1 MKKLED
7 LEGSKPIPPAQGSSI
22 RQPVLSQ
29 LEVDALLKAVSGGP
43 SDPDLYCDDANS
55 LFIDDEP
62 TTYVRVT
69 YEKSAILADKYVF
82 ISIKKN
88 DDGAYIPEVN
98 VLVKTNWADESKEA
112 RVMINTINIEL
123 EMDKNL
129 LSLND
134 ARNIWKELK
143 KLKWM
148 ELE

>member
-55 LFIDDEP
+55 L
-62 TTYVRVT
+62 
-69 YEKSAILADKYVF
+69 F